1 MAVTQ
6 KVTLYNNKFTVPPV
20 INAVQND
27 TDRQVEAYFGDFTL
41 QVGMTGK
48 LSFIR
53 SDRTHYEVSA
63 TLSTANNTA
72 TAELDQALTQA
83 GVTQAQLKITDSGNV
98 GSTFTFMIKVQP
110 DVAGIS
116 QQQDGYSAEE
126 LAQAISDNTAAITN
140 INNVELPKKADQD
153 GYYED
158 LTSGTSLAVL
168 GTPVVES
175 VPYLFRRSASIGVRE
190 SDKVIGGTVAW
201 NQLVQNGNFASTT
214 GWSDNRGTLSVSNN
228 VLTITITTTSGAAN
242 INRTDLAQVAGH
254 KYLYAVSMYA
264 PKQVVARVQY
274 STIADGVKTS
284 TVSANTWTRIENI
297 VSAISTDGIRIYYN
311 TSQTLSVG
319 DEVSIKDCIG
329 CDLTQMLGTS
339 LADYVYTLESGTDG
353 AGIAWLRANGFGYM
367 LDNYHAYDSGSLQSV
382 KTSAHKTVGKN
393 LLDMD
398 NCVDGLY
405 INANSGIFSSIEGA
419 SVFYA
424 QVAPNSTYVVSCER
438 GDRTLIASYS
448 GGTPTA
454 LSNYKRL
461 IVNSATLDCPK
472 TFTTNSDESWIAI
485 YLNRYANT
493 KPTQVMLEVGSTAT
507 AYEPYESHTYPLDS
521 DLELRGIPKLDGS
534 NKLYYDGDSYE
545 HDGKVVRKYG
555 TRAYQS
561 GDESLVDAITDGTT
575 TVYKL
580 TTPTTETADAYQD
593 PQICSPFGTEEYIDT
608 RDVPVPV
615 GHETEYYSDPVA
627 EIERVSVQV
636 PVPPTANGTYR
647 LTCVVSGGVPTYSW
661 TS

>member
-53 SDRTHYEVSA
+53 SDGTHYEVSA

-168 GTPVVES
+168 GTPTTES

-190 SDKVIGGTVAW
+190 SDKIIGGTVAW
-201 NQLVQNGNFASTT
+201 NQLIKNGNFSNGTT
-214 GWSDNRGTLSVSNN
+214 DWITGNGTSAVSNN
-228 VLTITITTTSGAAN
+228 VLTATASGS
-242 INRTDLAQVAGH
+242 DLQVRQIYDAVQNGH
-254 KYLYAVSMYA
+254 KFLVICGVKASASKEIHLRISQNSPVGNTVYKAFNTTANTHEVFSAILSASADLPNTRFSFY
-264 PKQVVARVQY
+264 VATSANGETYQLDNFHVHNLTQALGR
-274 STIADGVKTS
+274 TIAD
-284 TVSANTWTRIENI
+284 
-297 VSAISTDGIRIYYN
+297 
-311 TSQTLSVG
+311 
-319 DEVSIKDCIG
+319 
-329 CDLTQMLGTS
+329 
-339 LADYVYTLESGTDG
+339 YVHTLESGTAG
-353 AGIAWLRANGFGYM
+353 AGIAWLRENGFGFM
-367 LDNYHAYDSGSLQSV
+367 LDSYHAYDAGSLQSV
-382 KTSAHKTVGKN
+382 KTSAHKTTGFNQWDGTYSETNKYLLESGAVNNGSNEDITSYIPVIAGETYYISPTYGNYSSLCWYDADKN
-393 LLDMD
+393 
-398 NCVDGLY
+398 Y
-405 INANSGIFSSIEGA
+405 ISGVSYLGQSSKTVTAPNGSAYLRATVYKANA
-419 SVFYA
+419 SVFC
-424 QVAPNSTYVVSCER
+424 VSF
-438 GDRTLIASYS
+438 S
-448 GGTPTA
+448 GSRNG
-454 LSNYKRL
+454 
-461 IVNSATLDCPK
+461 
-472 TFTTNSDESWIAI
+472 
-485 YLNRYANT
+485 
-493 KPTQVMLEVGSTAT
+493 Q
-507 AYEPYESHTYPLDS
+507 YEPYWQKSYPLSNID
-521 DLELRGIPKLDGS
+521 LRGIPKLDGS
-534 NKLYYDGDSYE
+534 NKLYYDGDSYAS
-545 HDGKVVRKYG
+545 DGTVVRKYG

-593 PQICSPFGTEEYIDT
+593 PQICSPFGTEEYVDT

-615 GHETEYYSDPVA
+615 GHETEYYGDPVA

-636 PVPPTANGTYR
+636 PAPPTANGTYR